1 MFEDVGR
8 EEGTTGRQANCSLA
22 AEERR
27 KGGGVVFGSE
37 AGVVVALARLSSVVP
52 SLSVAVPL
60 VLPALPPALV
70 VVAPVAVGSSGWWS
84 KQSRRGETVK

>member
-1 MFEDVGR
+1 M
-8 EEGTTGRQANCSLA
+8 A

-27 KGGGVVFGSE
+27 KRGWVFFFGSE
-37 AGVVVALARLSSVVP
+37 VGVVVALAQISSVVS

-70 VVAPVAVGSSGWWS
+70 VVAPVTVGSSG
-84 KQSRRGETVK
+84 